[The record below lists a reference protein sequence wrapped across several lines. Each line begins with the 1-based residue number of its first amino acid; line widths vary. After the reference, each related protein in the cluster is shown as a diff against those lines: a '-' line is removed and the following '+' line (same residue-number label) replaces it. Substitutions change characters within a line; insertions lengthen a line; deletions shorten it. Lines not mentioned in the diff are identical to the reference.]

1 MKTSKRSLY
10 ESIWNQKL
18 ETGQSSLTNRIT
30 EALKEIDSGY
40 RLLDIGCGD
49 GSLCAL
55 ARSKYRCAY
64 GIDGSTIA
72 LESAIANGASVILAD
87 LDGNFLPFCDDKFD
101 LVSCLDVIEHVFDPE
116 KLAREIYRVLT
127 KNGILI
133 LTSPNI
139 RFIDFVRSL
148 LLYGHFPRTSQDIGG
163 YDGGHLHYF
172 TFRDI
177 RALLSK
183 TGFQIV
189 KERGYDEKHYFSPKV
204 LLFKMIIRFWERDL
218 KKEFF
223 SPGILFKAKKL

>member
-18 ETGQSSLTNRIT
+18 KTGQSSLTNRIT

-55 ARSKYRCAY
+55 ATSKYRCAY

-72 LESAIANGASVILAD
+72 LESAIANGVSVVLAD
-87 LDGNFLPFCDDKFD
+87 LDGGFLPFCDDKFD

-116 KLAREIYRVLT
+116 KLAKEIYRVLT

-139 RFIDFVRSL
+139 RFIDFVGSL
-148 LLYGHFPRTSQDIGG
+148 LLYGHFPRTSQRGSS
-163 YDGGHLHYF
+163 
-172 TFRDI
+172 
-177 RALLSK
+177 ALLY
-183 TGFQIV
+183 FQGHKGIIV
-189 KERGYDEKHYFSPKV
+189 KNRFSD
-204 LLFKMIIRFWERDL
+204 R
-218 KKEFF
+218 
-223 SPGILFKAKKL
+223 